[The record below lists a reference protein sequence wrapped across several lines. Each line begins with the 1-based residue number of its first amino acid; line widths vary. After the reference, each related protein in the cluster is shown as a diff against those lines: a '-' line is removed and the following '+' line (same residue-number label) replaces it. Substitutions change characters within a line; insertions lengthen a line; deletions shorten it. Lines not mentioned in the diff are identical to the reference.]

1 MPSIMW
7 FRRDLRLSDHPA
19 LTEAAAHGEV
29 LPVFVFDPKQ
39 LAGNEAVSRTYLYR
53 SVRALNEQLDGRLCV
68 RVGDPLTVIPA
79 LAREIEAEAVHISA
93 DYGNYG
99 RVRDAAVEQALQV
112 PLVRTGSP
120 YAVAP
125 GRVLKA
131 DGTPYRVYTPYYK
144 GWLAHGWR
152 SPATHATTKFIGLN
166 ADAIPDDDDLGTL
179 RLPAAGELAAL
190 ARWQWFR
197 EHGLSDYADHR
208 DRADLDGTSQLSA
221 PLRFGEVHPRTLLA
235 GLGDEKGHEVFR
247 KEICWREFY
256 ADVLW
261 HNPRTAT
268 EYLDERF
275 AGMQYDTGKTAEA
288 RFLAP
293 GGRRRPAAVGDAR
306 RRRRPARRRPP
317 STGGMKRT
325 PTNRGPLVDLRQA
338 GTTLLS
344 WPPRSRASSGVSAT
358 TRRPPPSSGTRI
370 TMTRPSFA
378 TSMGPSPVRGF
389 IAAIVLPFV
398 RALERRVHHYSVGP
412 TPP

>member
-152 SPATHATTKFIGLN
+152 SPH
-166 ADAIPDDDDLGTL
+166 
-179 RLPAAGELAAL
+179 
-190 ARWQWFR
+190 
-197 EHGLSDYADHR
+197 S
-208 DRADLDGTSQLSA
+208 
-221 PLRFGEVHPRTLLA
+221 
-235 GLGDEKGHEVFR
+235 
-247 KEICWREFY
+247 
-256 ADVLW
+256 
-261 HNPRTAT
+261 
-268 EYLDERF
+268 
-275 AGMQYDTGKTAEA
+275 
-288 RFLAP
+288 
-293 GGRRRPAAVGDAR
+293 
-306 RRRRPARRRPP
+306 
-317 STGGMKRT
+317 
-325 PTNRGPLVDLRQA
+325 
-338 GTTLLS
+338 
-344 WPPRSRASSGVSAT
+344 
-358 TRRPPPSSGTRI
+358 
-370 TMTRPSFA
+370 MT
-378 TSMGPSPVRGF
+378 
-389 IAAIVLPFV
+389 
-398 RALERRVHHYSVGP
+398 
-412 TPP
+412 